1 MTTKANFN
9 RQLKIHAK
17 AYHNKLKN
25 EIIKQWGKHALSD
38 IEVTEIGKNLLGSK
52 YKGTFPIDKVP
63 FTNTSKYF
71 IINVDKSGMP
81 GSHWIGV
88 FQDTKKNM
96 YIYDSFART
105 SKKLLKYLYD
115 KAKLKGFKII
125 DTNKKADQFGKTQI
139 CGAISLSWLSTVEK
153 YGIKTARH
161 I

>member
-52 YKGTFPIDKVP
+52 YKGTFPQDKVP
-63 FTNTSKYF
+63 FTNTSKNF

-139 CGAISLSWLSTVEK
+139 CGPISVAWLSTVEK